1 MLYRLPQDLLAS
13 YQAPQ
18 LWRDEE
24 AAQAHK
30 GGHEVPKDVLRVQV
44 RQGLRPHRERR
55 HSPCELVHRLQDGGV
70 EHRRQRGQLVH
81 LPRLVEDG
89 VLGTATV
96 QVQSVER
103 DSGKIEDSPRGSG
116 GEGGL
121 QGGGV
126 VLVNVGAEMF
136 KDALD
141 LEEED
146 QRLSDKSSKHF
157 NMDGDMQ
164 APGQYQLK
172 RRESGLLQLKQA
184 VP

>member
-1 MLYRLPQDLLAS
+1 MLYRLPEDLLAS

-44 RQGLRPHRERR
+44 RQGLRPNRERR

-81 LPRLVEDG
+81 LPRLVRDG
-89 VLGTATV
+89 VMGTATV

-103 DSGKIEDSPRGSG
+103 DSGKVGNGPRGSG

-146 QRLSDKSSKHF
+146 QRLSDKSSKILRW
-157 NMDGDMQ
+157 M
-164 APGQYQLK
+164 ATRRPPG
-172 RRESGLLQLKQA
+172 STS
-184 VP
+184 

>member
-1 MLYRLPQDLLAS
+1 M
-13 YQAPQ
+13 
-18 LWRDEE
+18 
-24 AAQAHK
+24 
-30 GGHEVPKDVLRVQV
+30 
-44 RQGLRPHRERR
+44 
-55 HSPCELVHRLQDGGV
+55 
-70 EHRRQRGQLVH
+70 
-81 LPRLVEDG
+81 
-89 VLGTATV
+89 
-96 QVQSVER
+96 
-103 DSGKIEDSPRGSG
+103 
-116 GEGGL
+116 